1 MSKGPLAGLQVVEL
15 SAFVAVPLAGATLAG
30 LGADVIRVDPIG
42 GGIDIDRAPTWQGVS
57 LYWAGLNAGKRS
69 LAVDLRQPEGQDLV
83 RRLVARAGNVITN
96 LGRRGWN
103 SYESLRE
110 VRADLIM
117 VVLTGAGDGSAA
129 VDYTVNASLGFP
141 YVTGP
146 EDSEGPVNHVLPA
159 WDGMAGLTVATAL
172 LAADR
177 HRRATQQGQL
187 VELALEDV
195 GLAFTARLGIF
206 SEARLNPEPR
216 GRYGNFVFGTF
227 GKDFRTRDGKDLI
240 LLALTPAQWRALVK
254 ATGID
259 FGALDAEFERDESA
273 RWQHR
278 QEIADRLQAWAAER
292 TLAECEAALDRE
304 RALWGAFKNFK
315 EAAAAPPRANRALAD
330 VEHPQLGRLAG
341 ARSPLAFAAFPD
353 QPPPQPPVLGQ
364 HTQEVLAELGLA
376 EDELERLAA
385 EGVIAREAA
394 RA

>member
-30 LGADVIRVDPIG
+30 LGADVIRVDPVA

-69 LAVDLRQPEGQDLV
+69 AGIDMRRPDGQELVKKLA
-83 RRLVARAGNVITN
+83 ARAGNVITN
-96 LGRRGWN
+96 LGVRGWN

-110 VRADLIM
+110 ARPDLVM
-117 VVLTGAGDGSAA
+117 VVLSGAVDGSPA
-129 VDYTVNASLGFP
+129 VDYTVNAGLGFP

-146 EDSEGPVNHVLPA
+146 EGHDGPVNHVLPA

-177 HRRATQQGQL
+177 HRRDSGEGQL
-187 VELALEDV
+187 VELALQDV
-195 GLAFTARLGIF
+195 GLAFTAQLGIF
-206 SEARLNPEPR
+206 SEARLVPEPR

-254 ATGID
+254 ATGI
-259 FGALDAEFERDESA
+259 EFEDLDGELEADESA
-273 RWQHR
+273 RWRHR
-278 QEIADRLQAWAAER
+278 HAIAGRLQAWAGER
-292 TLAECEAALDRE
+292 TLAECAARLDE
-304 RALWGAFKNFK
+304 QRALWRPFNTFK
-315 EAAAAPPRANRALAD
+315 EAAAEPPANRVLAD
-330 VEHPQLGRLAG
+330 VEHPRIGRLAG
-341 ARSPLAFAAFPD
+341 ARSPLAFGAFPD
-353 QPPPQPPVLGQ
+353 QPVPQPPVLGQ
-364 HTQEVLAELGLA
+364 HTREVLSELGLTA
-376 EDELERLAA
+376 GEIARLER
-385 EGVIAREAA
+385 EGVIGGAAA